1 VGPRDSRCGAEDLDP
16 LLGRGGM
23 LLQLIRVVK
32 TRGHLSRKTRPN
44 RGAELLGERI
54 LRHETTAGECG
65 KAGGVGTMADPPHP
79 INWNH
84 SIPPSLTHVTGG
96 GAVHSSILFVEDDP
110 TLAEAVSML
119 LGMEGVDV
127 KVVHDGRLV
136 VGMVA
141 RSKPDVVVLD
151 VSLGEVNGVVV
162 ARALRDAWPLL
173 PIVFSTGNAEA
184 EDVRNALADRRM
196 TVVQKPYSI
205 ETLVGAIENAM
216 RT

>member
-1 VGPRDSRCGAEDLDP
+1 
-16 LLGRGGM
+16 M
-23 LLQLIRVVK
+23 
-32 TRGHLSRKTRPN
+32 
-44 RGAELLGERI
+44 
-54 LRHETTAGECG
+54 
-65 KAGGVGTMADPPHP
+65 
-79 INWNH
+79 
-84 SIPPSLTHVTGG
+84 
-96 GAVHSSILFVEDDP
+96 HSSILFVEDDP